1 MPEIYDAII
10 LGKVNP
16 FRSTSVGDPWQ
27 SEVIDVP
34 EINRKATRVVLET
47 LDEVRSTGR
56 SGMCMI
62 LGDAGVGK
70 THILARLRRIAEEQN
85 YLFISVRPL
94 GDLQRIYGHILQ
106 EIMISLRKKGE
117 GEEFSPLEKFI
128 GEVISRALSD
138 GLPDN
143 PVASSL
149 AASFENDP
157 LKIFSFKPEKFYA
170 TNLRKMAINYLATT
184 APDIDIQ
191 FLEVLFHT
199 LNPTV
204 RPTAFKW
211 LSGIEISESDLERL
225 DVPESISTESRAL
238 SIIHT
243 ITALAKKPILLSF
256 DQLESIYIR
265 FKRDN
270 GIQLLF
276 DSLTNLY
283 NQCKHILVLAMVQSI
298 VWNESIVNE
307 VPEYSRQRIDYI
319 TTLEPLSTDTAMLL
333 AKARFD
339 TLFKD
344 SGISPPFPTYPFSE
358 EYINIAKQNT
368 EGNPRLFLRNLR
380 DRLNEF
386 KDQGLIRVLTDKD
399 IETEIQIHAIAGV
412 PPMTPDK
419 VVQESELSQTS
430 KQGFLALST
439 EEKEQLADLFLEEEI
454 VPSPP
459 PITPQTSS
467 EAAIKTLNELVPT
480 TKTPASPPSQIISFL
495 ERKWGNY
502 AREFETEIYEYPHPV
517 RRDFTKGVLYELLNA
532 AIEKNIPIYGLTI
545 LNVRVDRN
553 LIDADTKGLDLVF
566 TYQTARGPT
575 SVGIEINNSEHG
587 STVFQSLRRLKKL
600 VKGNIRYAFILRDE
614 ELSIQRT
621 ATKSLDLAESLT
633 EYGGLYYIDFHS
645 NQALLATKK
654 LLDYA
659 SAGDLTVDRHT
670 ISRSQ
675 AMSYI
680 FEECLDRITIFK
692 VIFAHLIGSDSTH
705 RLGAMKSTE
714 SPDAVEAII
723 TILKFNPS
731 TTTDRICMMLN
742 RSEEEIIPVLK
753 MLSIRGMVTFDGKNI
768 QLL

>member
-1 MPEIYDAII
+1 
-10 LGKVNP
+10 
-16 FRSTSVGDPWQ
+16 
-27 SEVIDVP
+27 
-34 EINRKATRVVLET
+34 
-47 LDEVRSTGR
+47 
-56 SGMCMI
+56 
-62 LGDAGVGK
+62 
-70 THILARLRRIAEEQN
+70 
-85 YLFISVRPL
+85 
-94 GDLQRIYGHILQ
+94 
-106 EIMISLRKKGE
+106 
-117 GEEFSPLEKFI
+117 
-128 GEVISRALSD
+128 
-138 GLPDN
+138 
-143 PVASSL
+143 
-149 AASFENDP
+149 
-157 LKIFSFKPEKFYA
+157 
-170 TNLRKMAINYLATT
+170 MAINYLATT

-211 LSGIEISESDLERL
+211 LSGIEISETDLERL

-238 SIIHT
+238 SIIQT

-283 NQCKHILVLAMVQSI
+283 NQCKHVLVLSMVQSI

-319 TTLEPLSTDTAMLL
+319 TTLEPLTTETALLL

-344 SGISPPFPTYPFSE
+344 SGIAPPFPTYPFTE
-358 EYINIAKQNT
+358 EYIKVATINT

-380 DRLNEF
+380 DRINEF
-386 KDQGLIRVLTDKD
+386 KDQGLIRLLTDKD
-399 IETEIQIHAIAGV
+399 ITTESQTQAVAGI

-419 VVQESELSQTS
+419 VVQESELSQAS
-430 KQGFLALST
+430 KQGFLSLSS
-439 EEKEQLADLFLEEEI
+439 EEKEALSELFTDEES
-454 VPSPP
+454 VTSPSPL
-459 PITPQTSS
+459 TPQAPS
-467 EAAIKTLNELVPT
+467 EIALKTLNELAPS
-480 TKTPASPPSQIISFL
+480 TKSSISPPSEIISFL
-495 ERKWGNY
+495 ERKWGSY

-532 AIEKNIPIYGLTI
+532 AIEKNVPIYGLTI

-659 SAGDLTVDRHT
+659 SAGDLTVDHYT

-675 AMSYI
+675 AMAYI

-692 VIFAHLIGSDSTH
+692 AIFTHLNSSDSTL
-705 RLGAMKSTE
+705 RLGAMKSIE

-742 RSEEEIIPVLK
+742 RNEEEIVPVLK
-753 MLSIRGMVTFDGKNI
+753 MLSIRGMITFDGKNI